1 MADPPPTP
9 TMANAAIADKVARLK
24 VVPQRQ
30 YGIWVGTALALL
42 LVALIIRA
50 FAVNPAFSWD
60 TAAKYILH
68 PPILRGLG
76 TTLLLTVLIMAVAI
90 VVGTVVAIMRVS
102 PSPIL
107 RAFASVY
114 VWFFRGVPA
123 LIQLIFWF
131 NLSLLVRQISLTL
144 PYIGTVF
151 SARTNDIMTPF
162 LSAVVALS
170 LCEAGYMAEIIRAGI
185 KSVPSGQAEAAS
197 ALGMPYRMILKRI
210 TLPQAMR
217 FVVPPTGN
225 EAINLLKM
233 TSLVTFIAVDDLF
246 YSAQSIYARTFETIP
261 LLIVVAFWYLAV
273 VSIMSV
279 GQLFLE
285 RHFGRSDKRD
295 DAMLIEILARAITW
309 RRRQSDV

>member
-1 MADPPPTP
+1 MSMADPPQPD
-9 TMANAAIADKVARLK
+9 AQLAIADQAARLK

-30 YGIWVGTALALL
+30 YGIWIGTALAL
-42 LVALIIRA
+42 ALAGMIVRA
-50 FAVNPAFSWD
+50 FAINPAFDWD
-60 TAAKYILH
+60 TAFRYVFH

-102 PSPIL
+102 PSRIL
-107 RAFASVY
+107 RAFAGVY

-131 NLSLLVRQISLTL
+131 NLSLLLREISLTL
-144 PYIGTVF
+144 PFLGTIF
-151 SARTNDIMTPF
+151 AMRTNDVMTPF

-279 GQLFLE
+279 GQHFLE
-285 RHFGRSDKRD
+285 RHFGRSDKRED
-295 DAMLIEILARAITW
+295 SIITDIMRNIAGW
-309 RRRQSDV
+309 RRRQSHV

>member
-1 MADPPPTP
+1 MGVAHPTEIRIEP
-9 TMANAAIADKVARLK
+9 GVAEAVSRLT
-24 VVPQRQ
+24 VVPQRR
-30 YGIWVGTALALL
+30 YGIWVGTALALFL
-42 LVALIIRA
+42 AFLIIRA
-50 FAVNPAFSWD
+50 FASNPAFAWP
-60 TAAKYILH
+60 TVVGYLLH
-68 PPILRGLG
+68 PSVMRGLG
-76 TTLLLTVLIMAVAI
+76 NTLMLTAVIMILAI
-90 VVGTVVAIMRVS
+90 IVGTVIAIMRVS
-102 PSPIL
+102 PSPVL
-107 RAFASVY
+107 RAFAGLY

-131 NLSLLVRQISLTL
+131 NLSLLVREVSLTI
-144 PYIGTVF
+144 PFVGTLF
-151 SARTNDIMTPF
+151 SVRTNDFMTPF
-162 LSAVVALS
+162 FSAVVALS

-217 FVVPPTGN
+217 FVLPPTGN

-279 GQLFLE
+279 GQHFLE
-285 RHFGRSDKRD
+285 RHFGRSDTRRD
-295 DAMLIEILARAITW
+295 PMTMRFLRNVISLRGISR
-309 RRRQSDV
+309 